1 MSDEQTPL
9 TNEPRP
15 RSLKRV
21 VAASVAVALALGVC
35 AVKAAD
41 HGPLALIEIPNPF
54 YQYCDICLFSV
65 SCHDVPKC
73 CHCNKQENDAC
84 TPGTYDCAPGL
95 VCVGASATSHEC
107 RGHMQPTPR

>member
-41 HGPLALIEIPNPF
+41 HGPLALIEIPPTLMLIF
-54 YQYCDICLFSV
+54 FLQLHFS
-65 SCHDVPKC
+65 S
-73 CHCNKQENDAC
+73 
-84 TPGTYDCAPGL
+84 
-95 VCVGASATSHEC
+95 TS
-107 RGHMQPTPR
+107 TI